1 MSDQPYEQVDHPQ
14 HYQMPGGVE
23 VIDLVEHLP
32 FNVGNAVKYAC
43 RAGKKPGVDIVTDLR
58 KSLWY
63 IQREIDRV
71 EGRSDGRVRSEKA
84 GL

>member
-1 MSDQPYEQVDHPQ
+1 VSEQYEQVDHPK

-32 FNVGNAVKYAC
+32 FNLGNAVKYAC
-43 RAGKKPGVDIVTDLR
+43 RAGQKPGVDAVTDLR

-63 IQREIDRV
+63 ISREIDRLSKV
-71 EGRSDGRVRSEKA
+71 A
-84 GL
+84 P